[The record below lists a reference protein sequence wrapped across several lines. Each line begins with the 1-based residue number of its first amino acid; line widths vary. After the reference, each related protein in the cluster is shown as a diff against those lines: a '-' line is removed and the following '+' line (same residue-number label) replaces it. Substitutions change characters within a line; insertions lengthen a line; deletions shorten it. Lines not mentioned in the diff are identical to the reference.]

1 MLKFIVGFGLG
12 IGISMAIADPTYLY
26 KLDGGSMWCSD
37 GPIWPARDN
46 VCYTEDRPFSPYFGS
61 KSGTVEKP
69 K

>member
-37 GPIWPARDN
+37 GPIWPARN
-46 VCYTEDRPFSPYFGS
+46 NICYAEDRPFLPH
-61 KSGTVEKP
+61 
-69 K
+69 